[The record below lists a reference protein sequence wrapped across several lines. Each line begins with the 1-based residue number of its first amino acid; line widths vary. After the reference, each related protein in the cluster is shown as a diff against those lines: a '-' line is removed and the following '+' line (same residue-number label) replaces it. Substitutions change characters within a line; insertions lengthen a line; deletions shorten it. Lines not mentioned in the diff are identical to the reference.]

1 MKYILSIILLAMSTF
16 ATAEQSTDTLTQEA
30 AAKAKLLGMQ
40 LKQQLGKAMKA
51 GGPQAGIEVCHNVAE
66 SIAASL
72 SADGWTV
79 GRTSLK
85 NRSLKNAPDAWE
97 SEVLMDFDNRHQ
109 SAPEEKLTATTMEQN
124 AQGQKTFRFMAAI
137 PTAEVCTTCHGVN
150 ISAEVVDLL
159 HQYYPADL
167 AKGYSVG
174 DIRGAFT
181 LSKVM
186 E

>member
-1 MKYILSIILLAMSTF
+1 
-16 ATAEQSTDTLTQEA
+16 
-30 AAKAKLLGMQ
+30 
-40 LKQQLGKAMKA
+40 
-51 GGPQAGIEVCHNVAE
+51 
-66 SIAASL
+66 
-72 SADGWTV
+72 
-79 GRTSLK
+79 
-85 NRSLKNAPDAWE
+85 
-97 SEVLMDFDNRHQ
+97 MDFDNRHQ

-150 ISAEVVDLL
+150 ISAEVIDLL

-181 LSKVM
+181 VSKVM